1 MVLLKESV
9 TFFFNGGEEYG
20 HWRER
25 EREGQPGSKL
35 KPSLIGQVTL
45 GICII
50 FPIFSFPLCEMGI
63 IICIFQGAYEVR

>member
-20 HWRER
+20 HRR

-35 KPSLIGQVTL
+35 KPSLIGQATLRICVT
-45 GICII
+45 

-63 IICIFQGAYEVR
+63 IVCIFQGA